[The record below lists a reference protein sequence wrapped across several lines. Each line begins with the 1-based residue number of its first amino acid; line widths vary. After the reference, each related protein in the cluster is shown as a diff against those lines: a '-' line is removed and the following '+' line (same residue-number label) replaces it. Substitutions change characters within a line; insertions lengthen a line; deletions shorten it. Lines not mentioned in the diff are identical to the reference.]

1 MQTFSM
7 NSVGNQVVITIDRS
21 LISIDSL
28 NKLFERLR
36 LEELIKKANFSE
48 EVLEIGKE
56 IKSEW
61 WQKNKKRYLEGIS
74 DVDSD

>member
-21 LISIDSL
+21 LMSIDSL

-36 LEELIKKANFSE
+36 LEELIQKANFSE
-48 EVLEIGKE
+48 EVLDIGKE

-61 WQKNKKRYLEGIS
+61 WQKNKERYLEGIS

>member
-1 MQTFSM
+1 M